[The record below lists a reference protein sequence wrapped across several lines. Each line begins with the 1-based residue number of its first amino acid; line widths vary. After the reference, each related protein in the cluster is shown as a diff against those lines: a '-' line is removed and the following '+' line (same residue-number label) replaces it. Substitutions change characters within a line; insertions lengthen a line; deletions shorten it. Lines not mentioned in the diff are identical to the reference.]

1 MVCEG
6 LLVNKED
13 TEMTEHEYTV
23 ERVYIED
30 STKIYW
36 AVMRAD
42 QQFPISDYYEDID
55 DARDMRDWL
64 TTGDAV

>member
-1 MVCEG
+1 MQYP
-6 LLVNKED
+6 
-13 TEMTEHEYTV
+13 YTV

-30 STKIYW
+30 STRIYW

-42 QQFPISDYYEDID
+42 QQFPISDYYDDIN

-64 TTGDAV
+64 TSEETV

>member
-1 MVCEG
+1 
-6 LLVNKED
+6 
-13 TEMTEHEYTV
+13 MTKHPYTV

-30 STKIYW
+30 STKVYW

-42 QQFPISDYYEDID
+42 QQFPISDYYDDID

-64 TTGDAV
+64 TSEEIA